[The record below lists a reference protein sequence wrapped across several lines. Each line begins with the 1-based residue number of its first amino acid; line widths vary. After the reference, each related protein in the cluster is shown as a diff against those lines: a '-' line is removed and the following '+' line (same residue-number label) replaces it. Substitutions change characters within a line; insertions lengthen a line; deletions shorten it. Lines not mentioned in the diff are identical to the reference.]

1 MKAAATEALPLR
13 YYQMDTNTAQF
24 PEDGYDLVV
33 NFAAG
38 HHVARLDRVFR
49 RLAEML
55 PEDGI
60 FVSWEYIG
68 PHRNQYSTTQW
79 EAAWQINKQL
89 PAELRQELNY
99 PHLPTML
106 ATDPTEAIHSELI
119 VETLNR
125 YFESIH
131 DRALGGAVGYPL
143 LTFNGGIHSR
153 DPERV
158 FDAVTTILE
167 ADAAFTDQD
176 PRENTLF
183 AYIIARPNKVSL
195 QDGAQLA
202 QWSKE
207 ENERE
212 AAAARS
218 GGAYY
223 PPTML
228 AELFEKIYAARDA
241 AKRNRRTMRNP
252 VPMSRTL
259 IDTASGPSPRSTR
272 PVAWRYPLSPRCGPE
287 SRTSRVHG
295 LPTRGCAVTIG
306 ERAADRA
313 LVATTKDGGDGSRG
327 AQVTVVVVTWQGAHL
342 IGDCLASLGAQTT
355 PHERACRRQCVH

>member
-1 MKAAATEALPLR
+1 
-13 YYQMDTNTAQF
+13 MDTNTAQF

-38 HHVARLDRVFR
+38 HHIARLDRVFR

-143 LTFNGGIHSR
+143 LTFNSGIHSR

-158 FDAVTTILE
+158 FDAVATILE
-167 ADAAFTDQD
+167 ADAAFTDLD

-183 AYIIARPNKVSL
+183 AYIIARPNKVAL

-202 QWSKE
+202 QWSRE

-241 AKRNRRTMRNP
+241 ARGQPPNHAQPGSDVADADRHGIGPIPAIDPARRLALPAKPSLRARIANIPGARPAYSWLRSHNRR
-252 VPMSRTL
+252 
-259 IDTASGPSPRSTR
+259 ARS
-272 PVAWRYPLSPRCGPE
+272 
-287 SRTSRVHG
+287 
-295 LPTRGCAVTIG
+295 
-306 ERAADRA
+306 
-313 LVATTKDGGDGSRG
+313 
-327 AQVTVVVVTWQGAHL
+327 
-342 IGDCLASLGAQTT
+342 
-355 PHERACRRQCVH
+355 